1 MKFFNLLLVALC
13 VSCVLSTS
21 LMRKEKR
28 NKSKLGTSLKFSVF
42 GDIGQ
47 IDEFSEKIFN
57 DKKIGEILSKPV
69 NEHMKEVEQL
79 CVYDDKPIKDN
90 ESACQKKPIG
100 SQPANNKLT
109 MSNFNTIKKLL
120 EEEQNVD
127 ANFLLGDALY
137 TEAKNM
143 APYLDFGLKD
153 SFIKTVENYNSFN
166 NALKKVN
173 QSKADLLL
181 FFNGVIDTSNF
192 DQIKKQLD
200 LNDEDFTEVRND
212 LLKDQ
217 KEKTTTQQQLMYKI
231 EQGTKKKLEKTGND
245 MISKIFDR
253 KVVER
258 IQLEFNKRQ
267 GCAWFNIDKEQIN
280 TLNKV
285 STPQDEGKLY
295 ISYGNHAFDWNYDF
309 ETLMMT
315 KYNPWKLNT
324 VLKIQ
329 DAK

>member
-1 MKFFNLLLVALC
+1 M
-13 VSCVLSTS
+13 
-21 LMRKEKR
+21 
-28 NKSKLGTSLKFSVF
+28 
-42 GDIGQ
+42 
-47 IDEFSEKIFN
+47 
-57 DKKIGEILSKPV
+57 
-69 NEHMKEVEQL
+69 
-79 CVYDDKPIKDN
+79 
-90 ESACQKKPIG
+90 
-100 SQPANNKLT
+100 
-109 MSNFNTIKKLL
+109 
-120 EEEQNVD
+120 
-127 ANFLLGDALY
+127 
-137 TEAKNM
+137 
-143 APYLDFGLKD
+143 
-153 SFIKTVENYNSFN
+153 
-166 NALKKVN
+166 
-173 QSKADLLL
+173 
-181 FFNGVIDTSNF
+181 
-192 DQIKKQLD
+192 
-200 LNDEDFTEVRND
+200 NDEDFTEVRND

-324 VLKIQ
+324 VLKDTRREVITKKKKLPKMPSIPILSTYTDKGIKIAFLDFDMTLLLCADKME
-329 DAK
+329 DAVK